1 MKVSD
6 FFLYCYL
13 AFVAEGHDIITKR
26 NSKIYK
32 MAQSNCKAR
41 PILTTDIDY
50 EIWKKETDM
59 EAIYFN

>member
-1 MKVSD
+1 
-6 FFLYCYL
+6 
-13 AFVAEGHDIITKR
+13 
-26 NSKIYK
+26 
-32 MAQSNCKAR
+32 MAQSNCKAH